1 MSEQFTPLTD
11 EVTLEQLVERSQ
23 AEPVLLFKHDP
34 VCSISVMAYYQLKQ
48 LDDEIPMIDVKRG
61 GYISRLV
68 AVQTGVKH
76 ESPQV
81 ILLRNGK
88 AVWSASHFAITAEAV
103 QRAVDEHAG

>member
-11 EVTLEQLVERSQ
+11 EAALDQLVERSQ

-34 VCSISVMAYYQLKQ
+34 VCSISVVAYYELKR
-48 LDDEIPMIDVKRG
+48 LDGEIPMIDVKRG

-68 AVQTGVKH
+68 AAQTGVKH

-81 ILLRNGK
+81 ILLRNGA
-88 AVWSASHFAITAEAV
+88 AVWSASHFAITAESV
-103 QRAVDEHAG
+103 QRAIHDHG